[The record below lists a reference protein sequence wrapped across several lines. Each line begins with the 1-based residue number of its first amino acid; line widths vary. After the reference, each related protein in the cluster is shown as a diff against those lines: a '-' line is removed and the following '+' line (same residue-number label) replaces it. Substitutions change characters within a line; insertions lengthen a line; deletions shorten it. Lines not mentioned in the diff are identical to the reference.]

1 MLVKTD
7 WSGWSKR
14 QATLILY
21 IFADR
26 IPWIN
31 PNIIFHSTT
40 TKSKG
45 KLEALESNKYAKRVS
60 VYFNKSAYNNKG
72 LIEC

>member
-31 PNIIFHSTT
+31 PNIIFYGTA
-40 TKSKG
+40 TKFGG
-45 KLEALESNKYAKRVS
+45 KLEALEGNKYAKGVS